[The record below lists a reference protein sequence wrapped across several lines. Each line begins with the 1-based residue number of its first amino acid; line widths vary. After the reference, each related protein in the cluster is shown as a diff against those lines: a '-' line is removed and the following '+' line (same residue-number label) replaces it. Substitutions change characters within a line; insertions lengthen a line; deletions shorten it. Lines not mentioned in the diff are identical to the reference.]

1 MARACIVLSLH
12 IGQMTFHSKFMTA
25 LEMSDGLAAGRWT
38 ALELVRASIDQAIAI
53 EPKLN
58 AFVEIHTD
66 EALAEAAASDQRRSS
81 GEHLSP
87 LDGIPIGVKDAIG
100 VAGHTMIAG
109 SGTTPALVHADAGI
123 VLSLRRA
130 GAVVLGRTRLHELA
144 YGASGL
150 NDFDGGARNPSYPE
164 RLTGGS
170 SSGSAAAVAGG
181 VCPIAVGTDTGGSI
195 RVPATLCGVVGFK
208 PTYALLPTDGV
219 LVLAPTMD
227 HVGLIAR
234 TIGDVALAMEAI
246 KAISHPGESRPG
258 PRRVGVINDPQMPAE
273 PSIARAFDAA
283 IAKLAAEG
291 WDTEPLGLPSGYDV
305 MELSTTIMSREAYQ
319 ANRLRLEREA
329 DRLGPDVRERL
340 ESGASIAENTYRD
353 ALERRGQF
361 REAISQ
367 MAERFDALVSPAIP
381 MPAPSRAD
389 GARPEIRRRLVQNT
403 RLQNLLGMPAIT
415 FPGAG
420 EPEPWGIQ
428 LSALWGRDAEL
439 LATATAAYDVLGR
452 GPS

>member
-1 MARACIVLSLH
+1 VLSLD
-12 IGQMTFHSKFMTA
+12 IGQMTFHSTFMTA

-38 ALELVRASIDQAIAI
+38 ALELVRASIDKAIAT
-53 EPKLN
+53 EPKFN

-66 EALAEAAASDQRRSS
+66 EALAEAAASDQRRRS
-81 GEHLSP
+81 GERLSL
-87 LDGIPIGVKDAIG
+87 LDGIPIAVKDAIG
-100 VAGHTMIAG
+100 VAGHSMIAG
-109 SGTTPALVHADAGI
+109 SGTSPALVNADAAI

-150 NDFDGGARNPSYPE
+150 NDFDGGARNPSYPD

-208 PTYALLPTDGV
+208 PTYALLPTGGV
-219 LVLAPTMD
+219 LVLAPSMD

-234 TIGDVALAMEAI
+234 TVGDVTFAMEAI
-246 KAISHPGESRPG
+246 KAIARAGREVRPG
-258 PRRVGVINDPQMPAE
+258 PRRLGVISDPQMPADT
-273 PSIARAFDAA
+273 SIATAFEAA
-283 IAKLAAEG
+283 IAKLGAAG
-291 WDTEPLGLPSGYDV
+291 WDTEAVALPSGYDV
-305 MELSTTIMSREAYQ
+305 MELSTTIMSREAYE

-329 DRLGPDVRERL
+329 ERLGSDVRERL
-340 ESGASIAENTYRD
+340 ESGASISDATYRD
-353 ALERRGQF
+353 ALERQGQF
-361 REAISQ
+361 REAMSKV
-367 MAERFDALVSPAIP
+367 AGRFDALVSPAIP

-415 FPGAG
+415 FPAAG

-428 LSALWGRDAEL
+428 LSSLWGRDAEV
-439 LATATAAYDVLGR
+439 LAIAAAAYDVLGR
-452 GPS
+452 DLS